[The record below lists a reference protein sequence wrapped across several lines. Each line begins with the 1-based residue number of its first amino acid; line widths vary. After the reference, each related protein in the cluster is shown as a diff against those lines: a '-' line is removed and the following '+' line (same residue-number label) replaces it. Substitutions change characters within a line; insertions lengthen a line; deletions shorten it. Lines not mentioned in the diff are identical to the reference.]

1 MPGTVVGDRE
11 VRVRY
16 DRFPD
21 AGNNGAAA
29 AAGSKIEEADEAEGM
44 PLVVRTADGTE
55 LSLTVMPISTV
66 GDVLAAID
74 EVEGLA
80 LPEGART
87 LTFNGRQL
95 DASASLSD
103 CGVTA
108 SAELELG
115 VGASA

>member
-1 MPGTVVGDRE
+1 MADRDL
-11 VRVRY
+11 RVRY

-21 AGNNGAAA
+21 AGNGAAA
-29 AAGSKIEEADEAEGM
+29 AAGSKIEEADDAEGM

-74 EVEGLA
+74 AVEGLA

-108 SAELELG
+108 SGAAAELELG
-115 VGASA
+115 IEATA